1 MKKIFVFIV
10 LASFAFVCQAQTVQ
24 PSDAADKTGQ
34 VVGEVYVGT
43 GFPLYKVGTNGSMP
57 MLLLGGE
64 VRYCFP
70 NSPWDIGVGSRIGVI
85 RRIAEGARPMY
96 LSSQHYLLADYNFR
110 LHPNFTLFA
119 GLEAGISNAYDLSK
133 QNNTYYGFEI
143 VGREPFYASR
153 PVSPYFA
160 PRIGFEAWNR
170 LRGTISVGLMDKGD
184 SCVNFRLGYVFGGT
198 KK

>member
-1 MKKIFVFIV
+1 MKKIFIILV

-24 PSDAADKTGQ
+24 PSDAADKTGK

-43 GFPLYKVGTNGSMP
+43 GFPLYKVGTNGSKP